1 MAKAT
6 EVADAVAGGVSPA
19 HEPVRGWHQFWGSQ
33 HETQPNTAPA
43 LELPLPKCTQHTKGR
58 APLEPC
64 LHPHVLEQLS
74 CASSPAS
81 CLLTILATVNR
92 VLPLLNTSHIFCP
105 SKFLIITLYRT
116 MRISIFQKR
125 ILRLREV

>member
-33 HETQPNTAPA
+33 HETQPNTALA

-64 LHPHVLEQLS
+64 LHPDVLKQLS

-81 CLLTILATVNR
+81 CLLTILATVNW
-92 VLPLLNTSHIFCP
+92 VLTLMHAWHILCRT
-105 SKFLIITLYRT
+105 KFLIITLYR
-116 MRISIFQKR
+116 
-125 ILRLREV
+125 